1 MVFELQ
7 HEGSY
12 FSKKKWRVG
21 GRCVTLFRAR
31 GAAHWIPEV
40 DSRNLL
46 IGPQLLWLMAKV
58 SKNLEARKN
67 RGICRDW

>member
-1 MVFELQ
+1 M
-7 HEGSY
+7 
-12 FSKKKWRVG
+12 
-21 GRCVTLFRAR
+21 TLFRAR